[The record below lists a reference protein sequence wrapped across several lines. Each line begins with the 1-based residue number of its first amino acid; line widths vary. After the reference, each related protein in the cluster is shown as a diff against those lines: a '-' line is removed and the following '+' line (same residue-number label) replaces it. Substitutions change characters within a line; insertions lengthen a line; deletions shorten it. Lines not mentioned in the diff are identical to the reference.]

1 MIERSLRG
9 ITWDHPRGFDP
20 LRQGAKSFIEQ
31 HPTVSIEWERR
42 SLSRFGAEPIQALC
56 ERFDLVVIDHPFCG
70 AASSSRCLM
79 DLSTLL
85 PHDLLQGLRDDS
97 VGPSTDSYRHRGA
110 VWALPTDAAAQVAS
124 YRPDLLDSLEVE
136 LPRSFEDVLSL
147 AKRSRTRGLY
157 LAVPLCPD
165 DAACVFF
172 TLLANLGCRPREEP
186 SSDGV
191 DPRAAEEALNR
202 LAELASVCH
211 RSCSKW
217 DPIQTYETMTTGDE
231 IVYVPFAFGYS
242 NYARRSAKKPLRF
255 ANIAGPGKDSQAGAL
270 LGGAGCAVSRSCRDV
285 PLAVEYLSFV
295 HSRAHQRGAYF
306 DAGGQPGLLSAWQDE
321 RINHESGRFFLDTLE
336 TLQKS
341 YRRPRFA
348 GFVPFM
354 KQTGAL
360 VHDLLVEGKH
370 PRALSETLCRNFE
383 EARGH

>member
-1 MIERSLRG
+1 MSLRG

-20 LRQGAKSFIEQ
+20 LCEGARTFVARN
-31 HPTVSIEWERR
+31 PTISIEWERR

-70 AASSSRCLM
+70 EASSSRCLM

-85 PHDLLQGLRDDS
+85 PHDLVQSLRGDS
-97 VGPSTDSYRHRGA
+97 VGPSTDSYRYGGA

-124 YRPDLLDSLEVE
+124 YRPDLLDRLEAEV
-136 LPRSFEDVLSL
+136 PRTFEDVLSL
-147 AKRSRTRGLY
+147 ARRARTRGLSV
-157 LAVPLCPD
+157 AVPLCPD
-165 DAACVFF
+165 DAACVLF

-186 SSDGV
+186 SSDGL
-191 DPRAAEEALNR
+191 DPGVAEEALSR

-211 RSCSKW
+211 PSSTKW
-217 DPIQTYETMTTGDE
+217 DPIRTYEAMTTGDE
-231 IVYVPFAFGYS
+231 IAYVPFAFGYS
-242 NYARRSAKKPLRF
+242 NYARRSTKKPLGF
-255 ANIAGPGKDSQAGAL
+255 ANIAGPGKDAQAGAL

-285 PLAVEYLSFV
+285 PLAIEYLSFV
-295 HSRAHQRGAYF
+295 HSSEHQRGTYF

-354 KQTGAL
+354 KRTGEL
-360 VHDLLVEGKH
+360 VHHLLVEGND
-370 PRALSETLCRNFE
+370 PRELAAILGRTFE
-383 EARGH
+383 EARGQ